1 MRMSLAVVMTMV
13 LVGNASADPPAGGGG
28 LDANAAADE
37 MSAELR
43 AAVDV
48 QLRKNVLELSRQ
60 GTLTS
65 NSTSSLT
72 GGFQWPLRPVPSLTD
87 PDYHGISNFVDLNPP
102 NAANVL
108 DWNCGTRSYALSS
121 VQSPPNGYSH
131 SGDDLFLWPFP
142 WLLMDQRKI
151 DIVAAAPGTIIG
163 KFDGNP
169 DRNCSF
175 NSNAPN
181 AVYVQHADGSVAW
194 YFHMKSGSLTAKPVG
209 ATVAVGEFLGNV
221 GSSGSS
227 TAPHLHFEI
236 HSSLSNYQILDSFSG
251 TCNAAQNASLWAVQP
266 AYYDSKINKVA
277 THSAPPV
284 MPACAATPADDET
297 PNFKNAFQ
305 PGDALI
311 YVFYYHDQE
320 KGQANQITVFEPGG
334 SQYESFSF
342 DMANVSGQPNSYA
355 ASYWY
360 WTRTLPANAPSGVW
374 IVQGVYQG
382 QTYQHRFN
390 VGDVIFADGFES

>member
-1 MRMSLAVVMTMV
+1 M
-13 LVGNASADPPAGGGG
+13 
-28 LDANAAADE
+28 
-37 MSAELR
+37 
-43 AAVDV
+43 
-48 QLRKNVLELSRQ
+48 
-60 GTLTS
+60 
-65 NSTSSLT
+65 
-72 GGFQWPLRPVPSLTD
+72 QWPLRPIPSFTD
-87 PDYHGISNFVDLNPP
+87 PDYHGISNFVDLNAPD
-102 NAANVL
+102 AASVL
-108 DWNCGTRSYALSS
+108 DWNCGARSYALSS
-121 VQSPPNGYSH
+121 AQSPPSGYSH

-142 WLLMDQRKI
+142 WLLMDQQKI

-175 NSNAPN
+175 NSFAPN

-194 YFHMKSGSLTAKPVG
+194 YFHMKTGSLTNKPVG

-236 HSSLSNYQILDSFSG
+236 HSSVSGYQILDPFSG

-266 AYYDSKINKVA
+266 PYYDSKINKVA

-284 MPACAATPADDET
+284 MPACAPTPANDET

-305 PGDALI
+305 PGDTLVFA
-311 YVFYYHDQE
+311 FYYHDQE
-320 KGQANQITVFEPGG
+320 KGQVNQITIFEPGG
-334 SQYESFSF
+334 SVFESFPF
-342 DMANVSGQPNSYA
+342 DMANVSGQPNWYA

-360 WTRTLPANAPSGVW
+360 WTPTLPNNAPSGVW
-374 IVQGVYQG
+374 IVQGNYQG
-382 QTYQHRFN
+382 QTYQHRFT
-390 VGDVIFADGFES
+390 VGDVIFADGFEP